1 MSTAGLAEAASSYL
15 RTAALEPVHW
25 HPWHDSVTA
34 MARSA
39 GRPVLLSIGHEG
51 SAGCVRMSKESY
63 GQSSVAALLNTDFFC
78 IKVDR
83 DEYPDVARTYQ
94 FALTVLNREA
104 PGMPVTVFLDPDTL
118 LPFFGGGYFPPGARD
133 GLPGF
138 SDLLL
143 RVTETFRNE
152 REAVQKQCAELGKRL
167 RTLANE
173 SEETKTLAA
182 DPLLAAAREQLEALH
197 DATEGGFGTGAKF
210 PLPTWT
216 ERLLLGWARR
226 RGTPNPDRNGL
237 ELVMHTL
244 TRMARGGIRDHLG
257 GGFFR
262 YALDRKWSAPVF
274 QKSLVD
280 NAQLLGL
287 YVDAYAVSRDRL
299 FREVID
305 GTVNWVLDALREP
318 EGVAAGGLVAGERPA
333 EDGAAYFTW
342 RRDAVRRLLDEDE
355 YLVVETLYG
364 LDKPANHGARW
375 LLYRRD
381 AWRAVVERLSLEPET
396 ADALLASG
404 RARLL
409 TERNQR
415 PAPLRS
421 QVLNAGSNGL
431 AIGAL
436 SRAGLVCQEPTWLDA
451 ATRAADAI
459 HGLLWHDGRLHG
471 SRIGSERGP
480 LGTLDDHALLLHGL
494 LGLLSARWREQDARL
509 ALDLAET
516 LASGFADPAT
526 GTFLLRHRD
535 QPRLVTELHPMLDEA
550 LPAGNGS
557 AALSLL
563 KAGQLFGRPDLAAV
577 AERALRASAAGI
589 AANPVGHA
597 SLLTALEFS
606 RTSVGCIVLRGP
618 EQEIAPWV
626 AAAREGFDP
635 WRPIYVIPW
644 GAYRTLPR
652 HLPRLVRA
660 DLQGAPC
667 AWWCSADNAEG
678 PITTLEAFRARLG
691 A

>member
-1 MSTAGLAEAASSYL
+1 
-15 RTAALEPVHW
+15 
-25 HPWHDSVTA
+25 
-34 MARSA
+34 
-39 GRPVLLSIGHEG
+39 
-51 SAGCVRMSKESY
+51 
-63 GQSSVAALLNTDFFC
+63 
-78 IKVDR
+78 
-83 DEYPDVARTYQ
+83 
-94 FALTVLNREA
+94 
-104 PGMPVTVFLDPDTL
+104 
-118 LPFFGGGYFPPGARD
+118 
-133 GLPGF
+133 
-138 SDLLL
+138 
-143 RVTETFRNE
+143 
-152 REAVQKQCAELGKRL
+152 
-167 RTLANE
+167 
-173 SEETKTLAA
+173 
-182 DPLLAAAREQLEALH
+182 
-197 DATEGGFGTGAKF
+197 
-210 PLPTWT
+210 
-216 ERLLLGWARR
+216 
-226 RGTPNPDRNGL
+226 
-237 ELVMHTL
+237 
-244 TRMARGGIRDHLG
+244 
-257 GGFFR
+257 
-262 YALDRKWSAPVF
+262 
-274 QKSLVD
+274 
-280 NAQLLGL
+280 
-287 YVDAYAVSRDRL
+287 
-299 FREVID
+299 
-305 GTVNWVLDALREP
+305 
-318 EGVAAGGLVAGERPA
+318 
-333 EDGAAYFTW
+333 
-342 RRDAVRRLLDEDE
+342 
-355 YLVVETLYG
+355 
-364 LDKPANHGARW
+364 
-375 LLYRRD
+375 
-381 AWRAVVERLSLEPET
+381 
-396 ADALLASG
+396 
-404 RARLL
+404 
-409 TERNQR
+409 
-415 PAPLRS
+415 
-421 QVLNAGSNGL
+421 
-431 AIGAL
+431 
-436 SRAGLVCQEPTWLDA
+436 VCQEPTWLDA

-626 AAAREGFDP
+626 AATREGFDP